1 MEPSQPSLSHTTV
14 PVDSDGRATVFRPF
28 SLSSPHSRAFHLA
41 WLSLF
46 SCFFSTFS
54 IPPLVPVISSDLNL
68 SESTV
73 SAAGIA
79 SFVGSIFSRLAM
91 GPLCDLIG
99 PRTSSAI
106 LSFLTAPAILS
117 AAFISSPTSFILLRF
132 FVGFSLANFVANQ
145 YWMSSMFS
153 GNVIGLAN
161 GVSAGWANVGAGISQ
176 LLMPLIYSTVAEFF
190 PRAFAWRVSFV
201 FPAVFQV
208 TTAVL
213 VLLYGQDTPSGN
225 RETSKQ
231 NKIRTPEGDKGE
243 GEHSNFV
250 EILIGGLGNYRAWVL
265 ALLYGYSYGV
275 ELTTDN
281 VIAGYFYERFGV
293 NLEAAG
299 TIAASFG
306 ISNIASRPA
315 GGMISDALGKRF
327 GMRGRL
333 WGLWVVQSVAGLLCV
348 LLGRV
353 NSLWGS
359 IAVMWVFSVFV
370 QAASGLVFGVVPFVS
385 SRSLGMVAGITGSGG
400 TVGAVVTQYL
410 LFSGDGVR
418 KQRSISLMG
427 LMMFVFSLSV
437 TSIYF
442 PRWGGMCCG
451 PSSSSSGSEDV
462 SRRLL
467 DDDEEEDG
475 KVRSGI
481 LRPVC

>member
-1 MEPSQPSLSHTTV
+1 MEPSPRNTKTSSFSHSTI
-14 PVDSDGRATVFRPF
+14 PVDSSGRATVFRPF

-54 IPPLVPVISSDLNL
+54 IPPLVPVISSDLRF
-68 SESTV
+68 SDSTV

-79 SFVGSIFSRLAM
+79 SFAGSIFSRLAM
-91 GPLCDLIG
+91 GPLCDLTG

-117 AAFISSPTSFILLRF
+117 TALVSSPTSFILVRF

-153 GNVIGLAN
+153 GNVVGLAN

-176 LLMPLIYSTVAEFF
+176 LLMPLLYSAIAGFL
-190 PRAFAWRVSFV
+190 PPAIAWRFCFV

-208 TTAVL
+208 LTAVL
-213 VLLYGQDTPSGN
+213 VLLYGQDTPGGN
-225 RETSKQ
+225 RNQ
-231 NKIRTPEGDKGE
+231 NKIRNPKE
-243 GEHSNFV
+243 EHSDFL
-250 EILIGGLGNYRAWVL
+250 EILFEGLGNYRAWII
-265 ALLYGYSYGV
+265 ALLYGYSFGV

-281 VIAGYFYERFGV
+281 MIAGYFYERFGV

-299 TIAASFG
+299 TIAASFA

-315 GGMISDALGKRF
+315 GGMVSDALGKKF

-333 WGLWVVQSVAGLLCV
+333 WGLWVVQSTAGLLCV

-353 NSLWGS
+353 NSLWVS

-385 SRSLGMVAGITGSGG
+385 TRSLGVVAGMTGSGG
-400 TVGAVVTQYL
+400 TVGAVVTQLL

-427 LMMFVFSLSV
+427 LMTFVVSLSV
-437 TSIYF
+437 TLIYF
-442 PRWGGMCCG
+442 PRWGGICCG
-451 PSSSSSGSEDV
+451 SSESDESSQPLLVEDDD
-462 SRRLL
+462 
-467 DDDEEEDG
+467 DDDEVITG
-475 KVRSGI
+475 R